1 MLREIVPGY
10 FEGGEFHGHVTTNPL
25 EGGNWRVGMKRR
37 VRNPF
42 SRIDSIAGKSLLAVI
57 KDSIFTI
64 RCGKP
69 MSSPAQ
75 ALGFFSFGLVMGG

>member
-1 MLREIVPGY
+1 VKHRI
-10 FEGGEFHGHVTTNPL
+10 
-25 EGGNWRVGMKRR
+25 
-37 VRNPF
+37 RNSF
-42 SRIDSIAGKSLLAVI
+42 SRIDSMAGKSLLAVI
-57 KDSIFTI
+57 RDSVFTI